1 LSLGLG
7 FLPDSVKK
15 RKSGVAD
22 RHHVKHTDQYIGSQP
37 GINDRDVSIDYP
49 YSATGPVHWRGNT
62 PSTGLAL
69 AALVTEVRSSGVGR
83 MKFRILGSLEAE
95 AATGERLVLGGPSEQ
110 KVLAVLLL
118 NAGHV
123 VPVTRLVDAL
133 WDGDPPATASKQAQ
147 NTVGRLRRL
156 LARNGDPDAVLTESA
171 GYWIRT
177 DGTTLDARLF
187 EAKVAQAQDA
197 ALAGKVADAAT
208 LLGSALDLWRG
219 PALAGLSGPIID
231 AAAGA
236 WDERR
241 CAAQETYCDHRLALG
256 DHRQIVSDLLAL
268 VSAHPLRER
277 PVAQLMLALYRCGR
291 QPDALRAYQAI
302 RGRLGDDL
310 GLDPGPELQR
320 LHQQILTRDSALD
333 LPQGIAGQA
342 VSAEPVSP
350 RQLPA
355 ATRHFTGRA
364 SELKQ
369 LDELLN
375 QAAGADVLVGGDSR
389 PGPVVT
395 TAIGGTAGLGKT
407 ALAVHWAHRAAE
419 RFPDGQLYV
428 NLRGSSR
435 TSGTTP
441 AGM

>member
-171 GYWIRT
+171 GYRIRT

-208 LLGSALDLWRG
+208 LLGQPWTCG
-219 PALAGLSGPIID
+219 GV
-231 AAAGA
+231 
-236 WDERR
+236 RR
-241 CAAQETYCDHRLALG
+241 LPGCPGRSSTL
-256 DHRQIVSDLLAL
+256 
-268 VSAHPLRER
+268 R
-277 PVAQLMLALYRCGR
+277 PVPGTSGGVPPRR
-291 QPDALRAYQAI
+291 PIAI
-302 RGRLGDDL
+302 
-310 GLDPGPELQR
+310 
-320 LHQQILTRDSALD
+320 
-333 LPQGIAGQA
+333 
-342 VSAEPVSP
+342 
-350 RQLPA
+350 
-355 ATRHFTGRA
+355 TGWR
-364 SELKQ
+364 
-369 LDELLN
+369 
-375 QAAGADVLVGGDSR
+375 
-389 PGPVVT
+389 
-395 TAIGGTAGLGKT
+395 
-407 ALAVHWAHRAAE
+407 
-419 RFPDGQLYV
+419 
-428 NLRGSSR
+428 
-435 TSGTTP
+435 SGTTARSSVICWP
-441 AGM
+441 WSPLTRCVSGRSRN